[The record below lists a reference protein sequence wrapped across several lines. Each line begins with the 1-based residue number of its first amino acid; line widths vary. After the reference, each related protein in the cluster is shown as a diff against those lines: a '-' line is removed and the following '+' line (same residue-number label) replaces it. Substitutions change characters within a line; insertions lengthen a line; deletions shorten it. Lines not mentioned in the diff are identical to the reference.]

1 MKIIENED
9 KTYTK
14 FQDLFYNDVFRSK
27 NSGDIYI
34 RIPHTVDIYHDDF
47 NAWGLTSETFAFFD
61 AEEEVELLEAELHIN
76 N

>member
-1 MKIIENED
+1 MKIIENGN

-14 FQDLFYNDVFRSK
+14 FQYLFYNDVFRSK

-47 NAWGLTSETFAFFD
+47 NAWGLTSETFAFVD